1 MIARL
6 SAWLVS
12 VIVLL
17 TPVQVIA
24 HETRPRSI
32 LVFDQSDMRGPF
44 YCLRVNDDPTQLQVI
59 MT

>member
-44 YCLRVNDDPTQLQVI
+44 YCEVF
-59 MT
+59 